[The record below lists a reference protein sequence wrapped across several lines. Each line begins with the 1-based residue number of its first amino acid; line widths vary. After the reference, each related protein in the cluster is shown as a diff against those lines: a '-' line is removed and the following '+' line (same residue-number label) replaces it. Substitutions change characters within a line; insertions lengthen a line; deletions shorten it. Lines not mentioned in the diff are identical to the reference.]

1 MKEFCQS
8 ASEPFCSDFAH
19 TLVSQKAQRP
29 TKLKKLLI
37 DLKLFVVGPILHD
50 RSINALT
57 SEGVL
62 YLINSSQGGI

>member
-8 ASEPFCSDFAH
+8 ASEPFCIEYA
-19 TLVSQKAQRP
+19 TMLVSQKVQRP

-50 RSINALT
+50 RSTSALN